1 MVSDKLSLELFN
13 KISSKI
19 PKTTVIQFDELPH
32 YDLFLSQVID
42 FLNVKLNTD
51 EFTSNIVQNYIKNE
65 VISKPEEGKK
75 KGYTKMH
82 LIQLILVSYMRP
94 VLTTDEIKKVLRLAF
109 NEINNHQDDIISWEL
124 AYKVFTSSQNE
135 SLADFKYANYLSD
148 EALNA
153 ELTEF
158 NLDTQEKERI
168 RVFLSVMKLIAEAST
183 IKKTVQNIVDE
194 FGDSLID

>member
-1 MVSDKLSLELFN
+1 MVSDKLSLELLN
-13 KISSKI
+13 KLNTQI
-19 PKTTVIQFDELPH
+19 PKTSIIQFEELPQ

-42 FLNVKLNTD
+42 FLNLKLNTD

-94 VLTTDEIKKVLRLAF
+94 VLTTDEIKKVLQLAF

-124 AYKVFTSSQNE
+124 AYKVFTRSQTE
-135 SLADFKYANYLSD
+135 GLAEIKYDDYLND

-153 ELTEF
+153 ELTDF
-158 NLDTQEKERI
+158 NLNEKEKERI
-168 RVFLSVMKLIAEAST
+168 RVFLSVMKLVAEAST
-183 IKKTVQNIVDE
+183 IKRLVQNIVDE
-194 FGDSLID
+194 FADALM